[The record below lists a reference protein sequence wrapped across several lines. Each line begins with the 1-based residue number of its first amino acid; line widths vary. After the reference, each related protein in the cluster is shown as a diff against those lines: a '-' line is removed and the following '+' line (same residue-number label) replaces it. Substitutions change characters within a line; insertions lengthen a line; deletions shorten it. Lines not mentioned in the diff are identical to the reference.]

1 MLKQSLYPFKFTPL
15 LKETVWGGEKLRSCY
30 NKQTASSSVGESW
43 ELSGV
48 KGNISIISNGELAGV
63 SLTEILKTDPIA
75 ILGRRIVEKFG
86 TEFPLLIKFIDA
98 QENLSVQ
105 VHPNDVLAKK
115 RHESFGKTEMW
126 YILQNDPDAKLV
138 LGFNKKLDKEE
149 YVRKANAGTIEDIL
163 NYQAVTPNEAF
174 LIPAGLVHAIGK
186 GIVLI
191 EVQQTSDLTYRIY
204 DYNRK
209 DKNGNCRKLHIQDS
223 VDAIDFSAKAVK
235 ISEKMGNNSM
245 GMKRIAECKYFTV
258 ETIDLSLIKKYDT
271 EELKQIDSFVIL
283 ICFDGH
289 AILKYNQ
296 VFEEITKGETVLLP
310 AALKNTVLLSGDAKF
325 LEVYIH

>member
-1 MLKQSLYPFKFTPL
+1 MVKQSLYPLKFTPI
-15 LKETVWGGEKLRSCY
+15 LKETVWGGEKLKSCY
-30 NKQTASSSVGESW
+30 NKRTTSSSVGESW

-48 KGNISIISNGELAGV
+48 KGNISIISNGELAGR
-63 SLTEILKTDPIA
+63 SLTEILKTDSTA
-75 ILGRRIVEKFG
+75 ILGRRIVDKFG
-86 TEFPLLIKFIDA
+86 AEFPLLIKFIDA

-105 VHPNDVLAKK
+105 VHPNDVLAKN
-115 RHESFGKTEMW
+115 RHNSFGKTEMW

-138 LGFNKKLDKEE
+138 LGFNKELDKEE
-149 YVRKANAGTIEDIL
+149 YLRKANDGTIENVL

-191 EVQQTSDLTYRIY
+191 EVQQTSDLTYRTY

-209 DKNGNCRKLHIQDS
+209 DKNGNYRKLHIQDS

-235 ISEKMGNNSM
+235 MSEKTGNS
-245 GMKRIAECKYFTV
+245 GGLKRVAECKYFNA
-258 ETIDLSLIKKYDT
+258 EAIDLSLIKKYNT
-271 EELKQIDSFVIL
+271 EALKQIDSFVIL

-289 AILKYNQ
+289 ATLEYDQ
-296 VFEEITKGETVLLP
+296 GLEEITNGETVLLP
-310 AALKNTVLLSGDAKF
+310 AALKNTVLLTGDAKF
-325 LEVYIH
+325 LEVYIQ

>member
-1 MLKQSLYPFKFTPL
+1 MINQSLYPLKFTSI

-30 NKQTASSSVGESW
+30 NKQTNSSSVGESW

-48 KGNISIISNGELAGV
+48 KENISIISNGELAGV
-63 SLTEILKTDPIA
+63 SLTEILRTDSIA
-75 ILGRRIVEKFG
+75 ILGERVVEKFG

-98 QENLSVQ
+98 QENLSIQ

-115 RHESFGKTEMW
+115 RHNSFGKTEMW
-126 YILQNDPDAKLV
+126 YILQNDPGAKLI
-138 LGFNKKLDKEE
+138 LGFNKELDKEE
-149 YVRKANAGTIEDIL
+149 YLRKATNGTIEDVL
-163 NYQAVTPNEAF
+163 KYQEVTPNEAF
-174 LIPAGLVHAIGK
+174 LIPAGLVHSIGK

-235 ISEKMGNNSM
+235 MSEKMGNSS
-245 GMKRIAECKYFTV
+245 GMKCIAECKYFNV
-258 ETIDLSLIKKYDT
+258 EIIDLSLIKKYDI
-271 EELKQIDSFVIL
+271 EDFKQIDSFVIL

-289 AILKYNQ
+289 TTLKYDKGL
-296 VFEEITKGETVLLP
+296 EEITRCETVLLP
-310 AALKNTVLLSGDAKF
+310 AALKNTVLLTGDAKF
-325 LEVYIH
+325 LEVYIQ

>member
-1 MLKQSLYPFKFTPL
+1 MIKQSLYPLKFTPI

-30 NKQTASSSVGESW
+30 NKQTTSSSVGESW

-48 KGNISIISNGELAGV
+48 KENISIISNGELAGV
-63 SLTEILKTDPIA
+63 SLTEILKTDSIA
-75 ILGRRIVEKFG
+75 ILGERVVKIFG
-86 TEFPLLIKFIDA
+86 NEFPLLIKFIDA

-115 RHESFGKTEMW
+115 RHNSFGKTEMW

-138 LGFNKKLDKEE
+138 LGFNKKLNKDE
-149 YVRKANAGTIEDIL
+149 YLRKANDGTIEDVL

-174 LIPAGLVHAIGK
+174 LIPAGLIHAIGA

-209 DKNGNCRKLHIQDS
+209 DSNGNCRKLHVQES
-223 VDAIDFSAKAVK
+223 VDAIDFSAKAVTLSNMENK
-235 ISEKMGNNSM
+235 IGVKPVV
-245 GMKRIAECKYFTV
+245 ECKYFNV
-258 ETIDLSLIKKYDT
+258 QTIDLSLIEKYNT
-271 EELKQIDSFVIL
+271 ESLKQIDSFVIL

-289 AILKYNQ
+289 ATLKYDHGM
-296 VFEEITKGETVLLP
+296 EKMIKGDTVLLP
-310 AALKNTVLLSGDAKF
+310 AALKNTVLLTGDAKF

>member
-1 MLKQSLYPFKFTPL
+1 MISQSLYPLKFTPI
-15 LKETVWGGEKLRSCY
+15 LKETVWGGEKLRSYY
-30 NKQTASSSVGESW
+30 NKHTTSSSVGESW

-48 KGNISIISNGELAGV
+48 KENISIISNGELAGV
-63 SLTEILKTDPIA
+63 SLTEILRTDSIT
-75 ILGRRIVEKFG
+75 ILGERVVEKFG

-105 VHPNDVLAKK
+105 VHPNDILAKK
-115 RHESFGKTEMW
+115 RHNSFGKTEMW
-126 YILQNDPDAKLV
+126 YILKNDPGAKLV
-138 LGFNKKLDKEE
+138 LGFNKGIGKEE
-149 YVRKANAGTIEDIL
+149 YLRKATDGTIKDVL

-209 DKNGNCRKLHIQDS
+209 DKNGNYRKLHLQDS

-235 ISEKMGNNSM
+235 ISKNMGDNN
-245 GMKRIAECKYFTV
+245 GMKRIAECKYFNV
-258 ETIDLSLIKKYDT
+258 EAIDLSLIKKHDIAA
-271 EELKQIDSFVIL
+271 LKQIDSFVIL

-289 AILKYNQ
+289 ATLEYDKGL
-296 VFEEITKGETVLLP
+296 EEITRGETVLLP
-310 AALKNTVLLSGDAKF
+310 ATLKNTVLLTGNAKF
-325 LEVYIH
+325 LEAYIQ